1 MRGGDAHP
9 APSPPPS
16 SRAPALTIL
25 ALAQFTTTLEF
36 SIVHVALPAIDRDLH
51 LGPVLLQWVPSAYAV
66 FLAGLLLVSGR
77 LAERF
82 GPLRMFRWAVLLLAA
97 ASALAAVAPDSAT
110 LLGARAAQGAAA
122 ALLQPAALGLLQHA
136 VPDPAARARAFAA
149 WSAAGATGL
158 AVGAAVGGLLTLVSW
173 RWTFA
178 VTVPLLLP
186 CAAGALFR
194 LRAPATPACHRAVP
208 VAAALL
214 GTGAALAVVTA
225 LTVIAGTGR
234 PGAATVLVCAAA
246 VVLPAVF
253 LCHEARAQRVLV
265 DRALRRCRNVRLGTA
280 VAALY
285 MASAGSTYYL
295 LTLLLQQ
302 VHGRT
307 AFAAGVA
314 FLPLTVSVA
323 VAGPLAGRLLHG
335 RSPARVACAGFALCA
350 AGLFGLSAVVD
361 APYPVMLPALVLTG
375 LGNGVVFTALF
386 VLGTTGVPAG
396 LRGSAGGLLTTGQYV
411 AGAVALALLTL
422 VLGPGVDATRI
433 GLCLVLTAA
442 AGTLGFLVTAR
453 RALTEAQYGPGWP

>member
-16 SRAPALTIL
+16 RRAPVLTIL

-77 LAERF
+77 LADRF
-82 GPLRMFRWAVLLLAA
+82 GPPRMFRWAVLLLAA

-122 ALLQPAALGLLQHA
+122 AMLQPAALGLLQHA
-136 VPDPAARARAFAA
+136 CPDPAARARAFAT

-158 AVGAAVGGLLTLVSW
+158 AVGAGVGGLLTPVSW

-194 LRAPATPACHRAVP
+194 LRAPPTPACHRSVP

-214 GTGAALAVVTA
+214 GTGATLALVTA
-225 LTVIAGTGR
+225 LTLVAGTGR
-234 PGAATVLVCAAA
+234 DGATTVLVCTSA
-246 VVLPAVF
+246 VVLPAAF

-265 DRALRRCRNVRLGTA
+265 DRALRRCRNVRLGAA

-295 LTLLLQQ
+295 LTLLLQD

-307 AFAAGVA
+307 PFAAGIA

-335 RSPARVACAGFALCA
+335 RSPTRVACAGFALCA
-350 AGLFGLSAVVD
+350 AGLSWLAAVVD
-361 APYPVMLPALVLTG
+361 GPYPAMLPALALAG
-375 LGNGVVFTALF
+375 LGNGIVFTAMF
-386 VLGTTGVPAG
+386 VLGTTGVPAR
-396 LRGSAGGLLTTGQYV
+396 LHSSAGGLLTTGQYV
-411 AGAVALALLTL
+411 AGAVVLALLTF

-453 RALTEAQYGPGWP
+453 RAITEARCGPGRP

>member
-16 SRAPALTIL
+16 SRAPVLTIL
-25 ALAQFTTTLEF
+25 ALAQFTATLEF
-36 SIVHVALPAIDRDLH
+36 SIVHVALPAIDRDLR

-66 FLAGLLLVSGR
+66 CLAGLLLVSGR
-77 LAERF
+77 LADRF
-82 GPLRMFRWAVLLLAA
+82 GPPRMFRWAVLLLAA

-110 LLGARAAQGAAA
+110 LLGARAAQGSAA

-136 VPDPAARARAFAA
+136 FPDPAARARAFAV
-149 WSAAGATGL
+149 WSSAGATGL
-158 AVGAAVGGLLTLVSW
+158 AVGTVVGGVLTSVSW

-186 CAAGALFR
+186 CAVGALLR
-194 LRAPATPACHRAVP
+194 PRAPATPARHRPAP

-214 GTGAALAVVTA
+214 GTGATLALVAA
-225 LTVIAGTGR
+225 LTVVAGAHR
-234 PGAATVLVCAAA
+234 PGPATFLACAPA
-246 VVLPAVF
+246 VVLAAAF
-253 LCHEARAQRVLV
+253 LCHETRARRVLV
-265 DRALRRCRNVRLGTA
+265 DRALRRCRNLRLGTA

-302 VHGRT
+302 VHGHTSFT
-307 AFAAGVA
+307 ARIA
-314 FLPLTVSVA
+314 FLPLTASVA

-335 RSPARVACAGFALCA
+335 RSPTRVACAGFALCA
-350 AGLFGLSAVVD
+350 AGLFWLSAVVD
-361 APYPVMLPALVLTG
+361 GPSPAMLPALVLTG
-375 LGNGVVFTALF
+375 LGNGVVFTAMF

-396 LRGSAGGLLTTGQYV
+396 LHSSAGGLLTTGQYV
-411 AGAVALALLTL
+411 AGAGALALLTL
-422 VLGPGVDATRI
+422 VLGPGVDAARI

-442 AGTLGFLVTAR
+442 AGMLGFLVTAR
-453 RALTEAQYGPGWP
+453 RAVTEARCGSGRP